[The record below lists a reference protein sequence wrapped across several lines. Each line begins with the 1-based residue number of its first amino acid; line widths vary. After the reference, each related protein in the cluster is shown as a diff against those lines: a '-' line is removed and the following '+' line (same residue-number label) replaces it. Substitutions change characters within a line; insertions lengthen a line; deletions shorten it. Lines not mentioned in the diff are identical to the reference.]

1 MRARR
6 GAVVALLSD
15 GLVNDQVLEAFE
27 AAQREGRPPVECY
40 RAGVDVWRRFHPDH
54 APEFAAKQAVGIILT
69 ARGPDMMRVE

>member
-1 MRARR
+1 
-6 GAVVALLSD
+6 VVAVFGD

-27 AAQREGRPPVECY
+27 AALRRGCPPVVCY

-54 APEFAAKQAVGIILT
+54 APEFAAKQAVGIILA